1 MPSLRLIP
9 CAVLALLALTSC
21 GGSTNGDIA
30 KSLEVTDLRT
40 GWYDAG
46 VEKGLNKL
54 VPMVGFRLKNVTG
67 QPVSYVQLNAVFRL
81 VGESEEWGGS
91 FSRAI
96 AGDGLAPGAVTDRL
110 ELRSD
115 LGYTSTEP
123 RATMLTH
130 SLFKDA
136 NVKVY
141 AKHGGQ
147 QWAPLGEWN
156 IERAVLTR

>member
-1 MPSLRLIP
+1 MLSLRP
-9 CAVLALLALTSC
+9 YAVLALLALTSC
-21 GGSTNGDIA
+21 GGGDSVNIT
-30 KSLEVTDLRT
+30 KSLEITDLKT

-46 VEKGLNKL
+46 VQNGLNKL
-54 VPMVGFRLKNVTG
+54 VPMVGFRLKNVAEE
-67 QPVSYVQLNAVFRL
+67 PVSYVQLNAVFRL
-81 VGESEEWGGS
+81 VGETEEWGGS

-96 AGDGLAPGAVTDRL
+96 NGDGLAPGAVTDPL

-130 SLFKDA
+130 SRFKDA

-147 QWAPLGEWN
+147 QWTPLGEWT
-156 IERAVLTR
+156 IDRAVLTR

>member
-1 MPSLRLIP
+1 MLSLRP
-9 CAVLALLALTSC
+9 YAVLALLALTSC
-21 GGSTNGDIA
+21 GGTSVDIA
-30 KSLEVTDLRT
+30 KSLEITDLKT

-46 VEKGLNKL
+46 VQNGLNKL
-54 VPMVGFRLKNVTG
+54 VPMVGFRLKNVAEE
-67 QPVSYVQLNAVFRL
+67 PVSYVQLNAVFRL
-81 VGESEEWGGS
+81 TGETEEWGGS

-96 AGDGLAPGAVTDRL
+96 NGDGLAPGAVTDPL

-130 SLFKDA
+130 SRFKDA

-147 QWAPLGEWN
+147 QWTPLGEWD
-156 IERAVLTR
+156 IDRAVLTR